1 MPVEHCKTERNY
13 QNVEKELLPIIW
25 DANILE
31 NICMEEYLLLFL
43 IIFP

>member
-1 MPVEHCKTERNY
+1 
-13 QNVEKELLPIIW
+13 LPIIW